1 MKKPNFGANFDKNLI
16 FMTKTVKIK
25 TLLLKALITM
35 VNKSLPLSKF
45 GHFTKK
51 IGFSSKLAPNF
62 CFFIKLTK
70 KII

>member
-35 VNKSLPLSKF
+35 VNKGLPLSKF
-45 GHFTKK
+45 GYFTKK
-51 IGFSSKLAPNF
+51 IDFHQNWHQIFAFSLK
-62 CFFIKLTK
+62 
-70 KII
+70 